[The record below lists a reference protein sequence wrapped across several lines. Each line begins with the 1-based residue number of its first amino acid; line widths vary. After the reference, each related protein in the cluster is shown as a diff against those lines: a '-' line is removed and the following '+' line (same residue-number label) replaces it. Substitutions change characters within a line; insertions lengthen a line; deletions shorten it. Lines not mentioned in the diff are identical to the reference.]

1 MIGSKS
7 GVSST
12 FFHVMFMKSSLK
24 DYMIEIVK
32 EKEYKGGTEM
42 SEINE
47 MNDMNE
53 QNKQSEVFIQSEM
66 IEDRVIPAMIRAK
79 EKKKKGRGI
88 VITLA
93 VALASF
99 GAGSLYTSYSWIQ
112 DQTAS
117 QANQA
122 TNQAP
127 VNKPSTSVSQTSAT
141 ISGKNLSVSEVAN
154 LASDSVVEITTESVA
169 NDMFMRQYVTE
180 GAGSGVIIS
189 ADGYIAT
196 NNHVIDGASKITVR
210 LTDGKEYEAKLIG
223 TDAQTDVAVIKI
235 EGATLQPVTLGD
247 SDTIGVGD
255 TAIAIGNPLGE
266 LGGTVTN
273 GIISALDRE
282 IVLENQTMTLLQT
295 NAAINPGNS
304 GGGLFNDQGQLIGL
318 VVAKSSGSN
327 VEGLGFAIPV
337 NVVKEVVDSIINV
350 GYVQGR
356 PVLGVSVVS
365 IDSAQLAYQYGVN
378 QLGVYVAGLT
388 EGTKAEASG
397 LKVGDCLVAVDDTQ
411 ISSTSDLT
419 KILQSHKVGDK
430 VKVMVSRN
438 GKMLT
443 VEIELSESKPVATS
457 ETSSNENNTQNS
469 TSGNH
474 SNQIP
479 NISDFFGGIN

>member
-1 MIGSKS
+1 M
-7 GVSST
+7 
-12 FFHVMFMKSSLK
+12 
-24 DYMIEIVK
+24 
-32 EKEYKGGTEM
+32 
-42 SEINE
+42 NE
-47 MNDMNE
+47 MNE
-53 QNKQSEVFIQSEM
+53 QNKQNEEFIQSEM
-66 IEDRVIPAMIRAK
+66 IEDRVIPAMVRVK
-79 EKKKKGRGI
+79 EKKNKGKGVI
-88 VITLA
+88 ITLA

-99 GAGSLYTSYSWIQ
+99 GAGSLYTSYNWIQ
-112 DQTAS
+112 NQTAQSSS
-117 QANQA
+117 QVTNGSNINKPA
-122 TNQAP
+122 TNI
-127 VNKPSTSVSQTSAT
+127 SQTSAT
-141 ISGKNLSVSEVAN
+141 TSGKSLSVAEVAS
-154 LASDSVVEITTESVA
+154 LAADSVVEITTESVA

-189 ADGYIAT
+189 TDGYIAT
-196 NNHVIDGASKITVR
+196 NNHVIEGASKITVR

-273 GIISALDRE
+273 GIISALDRQ

-304 GGGLFNDQGQLIGL
+304 GGGLFNDQGELIGL

-337 NVVKEVVDSIINV
+337 NVVKDVVESIINV

-356 PVLGVSVVS
+356 PVLGISVVNV
-365 IDSAQLAYQYGVN
+365 DSSQLAYQYGVN

-397 LKVGDCLVAVDDTQ
+397 LKVGDCLIAVDDTQ

-419 KILQSHKVGDK
+419 QILKSHEVGDK

-443 VEIELSESKPVATS
+443 VEVELSESKPAA
-457 ETSSNENNTQNS
+457 TSSNESSSQNTTEDNS
-469 TSGNH
+469 L
-474 SNQIP
+474 NQLP
-479 NISDFFGGIN
+479 NISDFFGKSN

>member
-1 MIGSKS
+1 
-7 GVSST
+7 
-12 FFHVMFMKSSLK
+12 
-24 DYMIEIVK
+24 
-32 EKEYKGGTEM
+32 
-42 SEINE
+42 
-47 MNDMNE
+47 MNE
-53 QNKQSEVFIQSEM
+53 QNKQNEEFIQSEM
-66 IEDRVIPAMIRAK
+66 IEDRVIPTLVNVK
-79 EKKKKGRGI
+79 EKKNKGKG
-88 VITLA
+88 VMITLA

-112 DQTAS
+112 
-117 QANQA
+117 NQA
-122 TNQAP
+122 AQSSNQ
-127 VNKPSTSVSQTSAT
+127 VKNESNMNKPATNVSQTSAT
-141 ISGKNLSVSEVAN
+141 TSGKSLSVAEVAN
-154 LASDSVVEITTESVA
+154 LATDSVVEITTESVA

-189 ADGYIAT
+189 TDGYIAT
-196 NNHVIDGASKITVR
+196 NNHVIKGASKITVR

-223 TDAQTDVAVIKI
+223 TDAQTDIAVIKV
-235 EGATLQPVTLGD
+235 EGTTLQPATLGD

-273 GIISALDRE
+273 GIISALDRQ

-304 GGGLFNDQGQLIGL
+304 GGGLFNDQGELIGL

-337 NVVKEVVDSIINV
+337 NVVKDVVESIINV

-356 PVLGVSVVS
+356 PVLGISVVNV
-365 IDSAQLAYQYGVN
+365 DSSQLAYQYGVN
-378 QLGVYVAGLT
+378 QLGVYVAGIT

-397 LKVGDCLVAVDDTQ
+397 LKVGDCLIAVDDTQ

-419 KILQSHKVGDK
+419 QILQSHEVGDK

-443 VEIELSESKPVATS
+443 VEVELSESKPVV
-457 ETSSNENNTQNS
+457 TSSDESSDQNKTEDNS
-469 TSGNH
+469 L
-474 SNQIP
+474 NQLP
-479 NISDFFGGIN
+479 NISDFFGRSN

>member
-1 MIGSKS
+1 MIK
-7 GVSST
+7 T
-12 FFHVMFMKSSLK
+12 
-24 DYMIEIVK
+24 VK
-32 EKEYKGGTEM
+32 ENHIEGGIKM
-42 SEINE
+42 NE
-47 MNDMNE
+47 LHE
-53 QNKQSEVFIQSEM
+53 QNKQNEEFIQSEM
-66 IEDRVIPAMIRAK
+66 IEDRVIPAMVRVK
-79 EKKKKGRGI
+79 EKKKRGKGV

-112 DQTAS
+112 DKTAQSSS
-117 QANQA
+117 QL
-122 TNQAP
+122 TNQSST
-127 VNKPSTSVSQTSAT
+127 NKPTTNISQTSVAA
-141 ISGKNLSVSEVAN
+141 SGKSLSVAEVAS
-154 LASDSVVEITTESVA
+154 LAADSVVEITTESVA

-189 ADGYIAT
+189 TDGYIAT
-196 NNHVIDGASKITVR
+196 NNHVIEGASKITVR

-235 EGATLQPVTLGD
+235 EGVTLQPVTLGD

-255 TAIAIGNPLGE
+255 AAIAIGNPLGE

-273 GIISALDRE
+273 GIISALDRQ

-304 GGGLFNDQGQLIGL
+304 GGGLFNEQGQLIGL

-337 NVVKEVVDSIINV
+337 NVVKDVVDSIINV

-356 PVLGVSVVS
+356 PVLGVSVVN
-365 IDSAQLAYQYGVN
+365 IDSSQLAYQYGVSK
-378 QLGVYVAGLT
+378 LGVYVAGLT

-397 LKVGDCLVAVDDTQ
+397 LKVGDCLIAVDDTQ

-419 KILQSHKVGDK
+419 KILQSHQVGDK
-430 VKVMVSRN
+430 VNVMVSRN

-443 VEIELSESKPVATS
+443 VEVELSESKPVATF
-457 ETSSNENNTQNS
+457 SNESSSQDATQDS
-469 TSGNH
+469 SL
-474 SNQIP
+474 NQIP
-479 NISDFFGGIN
+479 NISNFFGGSN

>member
-1 MIGSKS
+1 M
-7 GVSST
+7 
-12 FFHVMFMKSSLK
+12 
-24 DYMIEIVK
+24 
-32 EKEYKGGTEM
+32 
-42 SEINE
+42 NE
-47 MNDMNE
+47 MNE
-53 QNKQSEVFIQSEM
+53 QNKQNEEFIQSEM
-66 IEDRVIPAMIRAK
+66 IEDRVIPAMVRVK
-79 EKKKKGRGI
+79 EKKNKGKGV

-112 DQTAS
+112 NQTAQSSS
-117 QANQA
+117 QVTNESSINKPA
-122 TNQAP
+122 TN
-127 VNKPSTSVSQTSAT
+127 VSQTSAT
-141 ISGKNLSVSEVAN
+141 TSGKSLSVAEVAS
-154 LASDSVVEITTESVA
+154 LAADSVVEITTESVA

-189 ADGYIAT
+189 TDGYIAT
-196 NNHVIDGASKITVR
+196 NNHVIEGASKITVR

-273 GIISALDRE
+273 GIISALDRQ

-304 GGGLFNDQGQLIGL
+304 GGGLFNDQGELIGL

-337 NVVKEVVDSIINV
+337 NVVKDVVESIINV

-356 PVLGVSVVS
+356 PVLGISVVNV
-365 IDSAQLAYQYGVN
+365 DSSQLAYQYGVN

-388 EGTKAEASG
+388 EGTKAESSG
-397 LKVGDCLVAVDDTQ
+397 LKLGDCLIAVDDTQ

-419 KILQSHKVGDK
+419 QILQSHEVGDK

-443 VEIELSESKPVATS
+443 VEVELSESKPAA
-457 ETSSNENNTQNS
+457 TSSNESSSQNTTEDNS
-469 TSGNH
+469 L
-474 SNQIP
+474 NQLP
-479 NISDFFGGIN
+479 NISDFFGRSN

>member
-1 MIGSKS
+1 
-7 GVSST
+7 
-12 FFHVMFMKSSLK
+12 
-24 DYMIEIVK
+24 
-32 EKEYKGGTEM
+32 
-42 SEINE
+42 
-47 MNDMNE
+47 MNE
-53 QNKQSEVFIQSEM
+53 QNIQNEEFIQSEM
-66 IEDRVIPAMIRAK
+66 IEDRVIPAMVRVK
-79 EKKKKGRGI
+79 EKKKKGKGI

-112 DQTAS
+112 DQKTQLS
-117 QANQA
+117 NQV
-122 TNQAP
+122 TNQSNT
-127 VNKPSTSVSQTSAT
+127 NKPTTNVSQTSAIT
-141 ISGKNLSVSEVAN
+141 SGKSLSVAEVAH
-154 LASDSVVEITTESVA
+154 LAADSVVEITTESVA

-189 ADGYIAT
+189 EDGYIAT
-196 NNHVIDGASKITVR
+196 NNHVIEGASKIVVR

-223 TDAQTDVAVIKI
+223 TDTQTDVAVIKVD
-235 EGATLQPVTLGD
+235 GVTLQPVTLGD
-247 SDTIGVGD
+247 SDAIGVGD

-273 GIISALDRE
+273 GIISALDRQ

-337 NVVKEVVDSIINV
+337 NVVKEVVESIINV

-356 PVLGVSVVS
+356 PVLGVSVISV
-365 IDSAQLAYQYGVN
+365 DSAQLAYQYGLN

-397 LKVGDCLVAVDDTQ
+397 LQVGDCLIAVDDTQ

-419 KILQSHKVGDK
+419 KILQSHEVGDK
-430 VKVMVSRN
+430 VSVMVSRN
-438 GKMLT
+438 GKMITLE
-443 VEIELSESKPVATS
+443 VELSESKPTAA
-457 ETSSNENNTQNS
+457 SSNESDSQNTTKDSN
-469 TSGNH
+469 

-479 NISDFFGGIN
+479 NISNFFGGSN

>member
-1 MIGSKS
+1 
-7 GVSST
+7 
-12 FFHVMFMKSSLK
+12 
-24 DYMIEIVK
+24 
-32 EKEYKGGTEM
+32 
-42 SEINE
+42 
-47 MNDMNE
+47 MNE
-53 QNKQSEVFIQSEM
+53 QNIQNEEFIQSEM
-66 IEDRVIPAMIRAK
+66 IEDRVIPAMVRVK
-79 EKKKKGRGI
+79 EKKKKGKGI

-112 DQTAS
+112 DQKTQLS
-117 QANQA
+117 NQV
-122 TNQAP
+122 TNQSNT
-127 VNKPSTSVSQTSAT
+127 NKPTTNVSQTSAIT
-141 ISGKNLSVSEVAN
+141 SGKSLSVAEVAN
-154 LASDSVVEITTESVA
+154 LAADSVVEITTESVA

-189 ADGYIAT
+189 EDGYIAT
-196 NNHVIDGASKITVR
+196 NNHVIEGASKIVVR

-223 TDAQTDVAVIKI
+223 TDTQTDVAVIKVD
-235 EGATLQPVTLGD
+235 GVTLQPVTLGD
-247 SDTIGVGD
+247 SDAIGVGD

-273 GIISALDRE
+273 GIISALDRQ

-337 NVVKEVVDSIINV
+337 NVVKEVVESIINV

-356 PVLGVSVVS
+356 PVLGVSVISV
-365 IDSAQLAYQYGVN
+365 DSAQLAYQYGLN

-397 LKVGDCLVAVDDTQ
+397 LKVGDCLIAVDDTQ

-419 KILQSHKVGDK
+419 KILQSHEVGDK
-430 VKVMVSRN
+430 VSVMVSRN
-438 GKMLT
+438 GKMITLE
-443 VEIELSESKPVATS
+443 VELSESKPTAA
-457 ETSSNENNTQNS
+457 SSNESDSQNTTKDSN
-469 TSGNH
+469 

-479 NISDFFGGIN
+479 NISNFFGGSN

>member
-1 MIGSKS
+1 
-7 GVSST
+7 
-12 FFHVMFMKSSLK
+12 
-24 DYMIEIVK
+24 
-32 EKEYKGGTEM
+32 
-42 SEINE
+42 
-47 MNDMNE
+47 MNE
-53 QNKQSEVFIQSEM
+53 QNIQNEEFIQSEM
-66 IEDRVIPAMIRAK
+66 IEDRVIPAMVRVK
-79 EKKKKGRGI
+79 EKKKKGKGI

-112 DQTAS
+112 DQKTQLS
-117 QANQA
+117 NQV
-122 TNQAP
+122 TNQSNT
-127 VNKPSTSVSQTSAT
+127 NKPTTNVSQTSAIT
-141 ISGKNLSVSEVAN
+141 SGKSLSVAEVAH
-154 LASDSVVEITTESVA
+154 LAADSVVEITTESVA

-189 ADGYIAT
+189 EDGYIAT
-196 NNHVIDGASKITVR
+196 NNHVIEGASKIVVR

-223 TDAQTDVAVIKI
+223 TDTQTDVAVIKVD
-235 EGATLQPVTLGD
+235 GVTLQPVTLGD
-247 SDTIGVGD
+247 SDAIGVGD

-273 GIISALDRE
+273 GIISALDRQ

-337 NVVKEVVDSIINV
+337 NVVKEVVESIINV

-356 PVLGVSVVS
+356 PVLGVSVISV
-365 IDSAQLAYQYGVN
+365 DSAQLAYQYGLN

-397 LKVGDCLVAVDDTQ
+397 LKVGDCLIAVDDTQ

-419 KILQSHKVGDK
+419 KILQSHEVGDK
-430 VKVMVSRN
+430 VSVMVSRN
-438 GKMLT
+438 GKMITLE
-443 VEIELSESKPVATS
+443 VELSESKPTAA
-457 ETSSNENNTQNS
+457 SSNESDSQNTTKDSN
-469 TSGNH
+469 

-479 NISDFFGGIN
+479 NISNFFGGSN